1 MPVKFSNGATTSL
14 ALGVGSTETEIEVL
28 DASVF
33 PDCSADGDFTF
44 VTLVHN
50 TGALEIVKV
59 TGVTANTFTV
69 VRAQDGT
76 TALAFSAGSQVEL
89 RLTAA
94 LLNAAA
100 HSGDEPE
107 GSGVAMS
114 IALGG

>member
-44 VTLVHN
+44 VTLIQG

-59 TGVTANTFTV
+59 TNTSSNNFTV
-69 VRAQDGT
+69 VRAQDDT
-76 TALAFSAGSQVEL
+76 TALSFTAGSQVEL

-94 LLNAAA
+94 LLNSAA